1 MATTRHEPHQRHQR
15 HRGECRPDRPG
26 STSPTSTGGRG
37 AFNAWFFDTFD
48 GYVNVVAG
56 PSKQAAF
63 EGIEPGRILEI
74 GIGTGANFD
83 HLPAGSNLVA
93 LEPNEA
99 MHERLHRRAS
109 EKGIGLELLVA
120 PGESIPLDDGSI
132 DTVICSL
139 VLCTVEHPDAVLAEI
154 KRVLRPGG
162 TFRFVEHVAA
172 RPVSPRRWL
181 QGALT
186 RPWAWIFEGCQLCR
200 HTDLAI
206 EAAGFASLE
215 IRRRRLRRS
224 VFVPVN
230 TVIHGIAVA

>member
-1 MATTRHEPHQRHQR
+1 MVATRDERHHQ
-15 HRGECRPDRPG
+15 PDLPD
-26 STSPTSTGGRG
+26 STTPTKTSGRG

-48 GYVNVVAG
+48 SYANVVAG
-56 PSKQAAF
+56 PSKRAAF
-63 EGIEPGRILEI
+63 RGIEPGRILEI
-74 GIGTGANFD
+74 GIGTGSNFD
-83 HLPAGSNLVA
+83 HLPAGSHLLA

-99 MHERLHRRAS
+99 MHDRLHRRAG

-120 PGESIPLDDGSI
+120 PAESIPLDDGSV

-139 VLCTVEHPDAVLAEI
+139 VLCTVEHPDTVLAEI

-181 QGALT
+181 QRALT

-206 EAAGFASLE
+206 EAAGFASLD
-215 IRRRRLRRS
+215 IRRQRLRRS